1 MVGGYLAAECYVCL
15 THRKF
20 LFAFL
25 ASLMQVLPPLI
36 LEDWEDYLTRR
47 HPEPGPALPFRV
59 LLEVESWP
67 HEVATLFQRATPPR
81 PYPRQSG
88 SNPDEH
94 QRMIWALNGMRS
106 YLVQKME
113 ALIQTCYAASG
124 LLPVPG
130 DEFIVQADEHSNRSW
145 GGVYV
150 LRKRIIQYSSI
161 DGAAV
166 AVRLIISELEWEDGV
181 TGFSY
186 ES

>member
-1 MVGGYLAAECYVCL
+1 
-15 THRKF
+15 
-20 LFAFL
+20 
-25 ASLMQVLPPLI
+25 
-36 LEDWEDYLTRR
+36 
-47 HPEPGPALPFRV
+47 
-59 LLEVESWP
+59 
-67 HEVATLFQRATPPR
+67 
-81 PYPRQSG
+81 
-88 SNPDEH
+88 
-94 QRMIWALNGMRS
+94 MIWVLNGMRS

-130 DEFIVQADEHSNRSW
+130 DEFIIQADERSDRSW

-150 LRKRIIQYSSI
+150 LKKRIIQYSTT
-161 DGAAV
+161 DGDTV